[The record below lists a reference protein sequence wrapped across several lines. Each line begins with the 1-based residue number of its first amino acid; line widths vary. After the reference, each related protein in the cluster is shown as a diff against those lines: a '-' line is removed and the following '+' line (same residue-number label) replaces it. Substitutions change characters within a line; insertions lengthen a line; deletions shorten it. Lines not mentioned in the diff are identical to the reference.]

1 MLTAVLAYH
10 PLPEHAAFV
19 FVDYLLV
26 HPQWRRCGYGRQ
38 LLSYL
43 HSTSVELIVD
53 EDNRKAIRLYTRVGF
68 QAPPSGLVYQPGI
81 GMRVMRR
88 ETTTQAAHESPGV
101 PWALLSSDYQRDIL
115 FLVRNSSRTG
125 VHSLCTSDTTVRYI
139 CLYSDCDLH
148 IT

>member
-10 PLPEHAAFV
+10 PLSGHAAFV

-38 LLSYL
+38 LLSHL
-43 HSTSVELIVD
+43 PSAELIVD
-53 EDNRKAIRLYTRVGF
+53 EDNRKAIRLYTREGF

-88 ETTTQAAHESPGV
+88 ETTTQTAHESPGV
-101 PWALLSSDYQRDIL
+101 PWALLSSDCQRDIL
-115 FLVRNSSRTG
+115 LLARNFSRTG
-125 VHSLCTSDTTVRYI
+125 AHSLCTGDTTVRYI

-148 IT
+148 II